1 MIIIDVHVKCK
12 GVQYPNISAISPK
25 FVRLSQKNLR
35 IEDLLSSIN
44 EAEICA
50 IVFTVFLVIAMVWS
64 IVPNARKPHMQTVLS
79 LIHFMKLIHSCK
91 ISNALMGIDVGY
103 TCPLLI

>member
-1 MIIIDVHVKCK
+1 MSSTQPIYLIGLEFFDFF
-12 GVQYPNISAISPK
+12 GL
-25 FVRLSQKNLR
+25 RSQ
-35 IEDLLSSIN
+35 LSSII

-91 ISNALMGIDVGY
+91 ISNALMGIDVRY